1 MFKSLTYVSAVTVV
15 GASLLVAQDPPARVG
30 RISSVSGTVSFQ
42 PAGVTDWAPAS
53 VNRTLTIGD
62 QLFVDQGGKAEVHV
76 PGAAFRMGD
85 STAFQFLNLDDRNV
99 QVRLSEG
106 TLDVRVRNLYG
117 GIEIDGPNASFTPTR
132 AGEYR
137 IDTNPDSGQTYITV
151 RDGQGQVTGSA
162 GSFTV
167 SVGQQAAIAGTDQSA
182 QYNIYGAPGYDSFD
196 NWVKSR
202 SERDDRYATSRYVSA
217 QMVGYEDL
225 GDAGTWRSTPDYGD
239 VWVPNGVSSGWA
251 PYQSG
256 QWSWVEPWGWTWVD
270 DEPWGFAPFHYG
282 RWAYVNGSW
291 GWCPGPASAA
301 PVFAPALVAWVGF
314 GGGGVSVDVG
324 SDVGWFPL
332 GPRDVYI
339 PSFGASAA
347 YVTRMN
353 VSNSTVINT
362 VNVTNVYNN
371 YVRTGSVPV
380 ASYMN
385 RSVPNAVMAVPQNA
399 LTSAQPVKHAAIKL
413 QPNQI
418 AAVKNVEAAPRVAPQ
433 MSSVLGHQAGTNV
446 PHPAAAVLSHGMVAR
461 TTPPAASPS
470 FQQRQALLAKTPGR
484 PVPIA
489 QLHQMAKSA
498 PATEV
503 RPPVRVMSQAR
514 TVTPAVAKGPAPRTA
529 SGAPVAPPAPAARN
543 APPAQPKGTPQPPA
557 RSFEPP
563 AAQRAAEHPAVNQPV
578 PPARQPARETP
589 PVQAQQHPAAPP
601 ARVAPS
607 AQTPQH
613 AAQHPSANQPVPPA
627 RQPARET
634 PPVQTPQRAAQRPP
648 AGEPA
653 PPARQLGRETPPVQ
667 AQQHP
672 ATRQPAPPVQAQQH
686 PPASAA
692 KPAPPAHGDADR
704 GTPPAR
710 THAEPPPAHTAPAP
724 RAAQPAHP
732 TPPPHNAPPTPAERK
747 TSEHKP
753 PEK

>member
-1 MFKSLTYVSAVTVV
+1 MSKSLSLIVAIVV
-15 GASLLVAQDPPARVG
+15 PAGLLVAQDPPTRVG

-85 STAFQFLNLDDRNV
+85 STAFQFLNLDDHNV

-106 TLDVRVRNLYG
+106 TLDVRIRNLYG
-117 GIEIDGPNASFTPTR
+117 GIEIDGPNASFTPSR

-151 RDGQGQVTGSA
+151 RDGEGQVTGSA

-167 SVGQQAAIAGTDQSA
+167 GVGQQAAIAGQDQSA

-225 GDAGTWRSTPDYGD
+225 GDSGTWRSTPDYGE

-282 RWAYVNGSW
+282 RWAFVNGYW

-314 GGGGVSVDVG
+314 GGVGVSLG

-362 VNVTNVYNN
+362 VNVTNVYNS

-399 LTSAQPVKHAAIKL
+399 LTSAQSVKHAAIKL

-418 AAVKNVEAAPRVAPQ
+418 AAVKNVDAAPRVAPQ
-433 MSSVLGHQAGTNV
+433 MSSVLGHQAGANA
-446 PHPAAAVLSHGMVAR
+446 PHPAAAVLSHAMVAK
-461 TTPPAASPS
+461 TTPPAAPPS
-470 FQQRQALLAKTPGR
+470 FQQRQALLEKTPGR
-484 PVPIA
+484 PVPIS

-498 PATEV
+498 PAAAV

-514 TVTPAVAKGPAPRTA
+514 PVTPTVAKGPAPRTA
-529 SGAPVAPPAPAARN
+529 SGSPAAPAARN
-543 APPAQPKGTPQPPA
+543 VPPAQPQRAPQPPA

-563 AAQRAAEHPAVNQPV
+563 AAQQRAAQHPSTNQPV
-578 PPARQPARETP
+578 PPARQPGRETPPIQAQQHPAPNQPAKVTPPVQTQQRAAQHPAANQPPPPARQPAGETP
-589 PVQAQQHPAAPP
+589 PVQAQQHPAA
-601 ARVAPS
+601 RPS
-607 AQTPQH
+607 A
-613 AAQHPSANQPVPPA
+613 
-627 RQPARET
+627 
-634 PPVQTPQRAAQRPP
+634 
-648 AGEPA
+648 
-653 PPARQLGRETPPVQ
+653 RETPPVQ
-667 AQQHP
+667 AQQRP
-672 ATRQPAPPVQAQQH
+672 STPP
-686 PPASAA
+686 A

-704 GTPPAR
+704 ATPPAR
-710 THAEPPPAHTAPAP
+710 THAVPAP
-724 RAAQPAHP
+724 HAEQPTHSA
-732 TPPPHNAPPTPAERK
+732 PPPHAAPPSPHQPAPERK

-753 PEK
+753 PEGK